1 MSALVEPGA
10 GTARSAI
17 DAGGLFALPGIVD
30 AHVHFNDPGRAEWE
44 GWEHGSRAAAA
55 GGTTTVI
62 DMPLNSLPPVLDG
75 ASFDRKRA
83 AGERGSLVDFALWG
97 GLIGADPV
105 ALAELA
111 ARGAV
116 GCKAF
121 LCDSGVPEFPALDE
135 AALVPAFRAA
145 AAAGLLVAVHAEDD
159 ALVTEAT
166 GRVRREGRRDPAA
179 WAASRPPEAE
189 VRAVTR
195 ACDAARAAGARLHV
209 VHLSAA
215 EALGAIGRARDAGT
229 DVSVE
234 TCPQYLV
241 FDETDVAQAGPLLKC
256 APPIRDAA
264 NRELLWTALLGGRI
278 DLVASDHSPCPAADK
293 DRGRDNIFAAWGGVA
308 GAQSL
313 LPALLTEARR
323 RSDGLDLAAVLGF
336 VTWRLAAKPAQRFGL
351 WPRKGT
357 LAVGSDADVTL
368 VDAERLWTLDVA
380 DVQTRSGRSP
390 YAGRDFQGAVVRTIV
405 RGTTVYADGAFPAA
419 PGYGRFVPYV
429 AGAVA

>member
-10 GTARSAI
+10 GGARAEI
-17 DAGGLFALPGIVD
+17 DAGGLHAMPGIVD
-30 AHVHFNDPGRAEWE
+30 AHVHFNDPGRTEWE
-44 GWEHGSRAAAA
+44 GWEQGSRAAAA

-83 AGERGSLVDFALWG
+83 AGERGSIVDFALWG
-97 GLIGADPV
+97 GLTGTDP
-105 ALAELA
+105 APLAELA

-121 LCDSGVPEFPALDE
+121 LCDSGVPEFAALDD

-145 AAAGLLVAVHAEDD
+145 AAAGLLVAVHAEDE
-159 ALVTEAT
+159 ALVAAAT
-166 GRVRREGRRDPAA
+166 ARVRGEGRRDPAA
-179 WAASRPPEAE
+179 WVASRPAQAE

-215 EALGAIGRARDAGT
+215 EALGALGLARDAGT

-241 FDETDVAQAGPLLKC
+241 FDDTDVAREGPLLKC

-264 NRELLWTALLGGRI
+264 NRELLWGALLGGRI

-293 DRGRDNIFAAWGGVA
+293 ERGRDDIFAAWGGVS

-323 RSDGLDLAAVLGF
+323 RGDRLDLRAVLGF
-336 VTWRLAAKPAQRFGL
+336 LAWRLAAIPARRFGL

-357 LAVGSDADVTL
+357 LAVGSDADITL
-368 VDAERLWTLDVA
+368 LDAERVWTLDA
-380 DVQTRSGRSP
+380 GDVQTRSGRTP
-390 YAGRDFQGAVVRTIV
+390 YAGRAFHGAVVRTIV
-405 RGTTVYADGAFPAA
+405 RGTTVYVEGRFPTAPGHGRFIPAEPAA
-419 PGYGRFVPYV
+419 
-429 AGAVA
+429 